1 MADRVCTALG
11 PKVTSLYRDNRMA
24 STSFAPFR
32 HRAFLL
38 VWMGALVSNIGT
50 WMETTAL
57 SYYVADTSKASWS
70 GIVAAAGF
78 LPTALLSPFAG
89 AWADRF
95 HRRTIMICTNSVA
108 VVIAGS
114 VALLVA
120 NGSATP
126 GVLALFS
133 LAGGCANAI
142 GFPAFQATLP
152 DLVPQEDL
160 VAAIG
165 LSSTQWNLGRILGPS
180 AAGLAIWAGGVPAA
194 LWCNAASFLA
204 VIIAI
209 SIARVPPSP
218 RTKRPILAAIRDGVR
233 FAKGNDAVRSMVP
246 VMIAVT
252 FITAPFIG
260 FIAQMAT
267 KVFHTKQ
274 GGTSLLVTAQG
285 VGAVI
290 AGASMGALNNRFG
303 LRRTMVGSTC
313 LLAPA
318 LVIYGASPN
327 IAVAA
332 IALAFTGG
340 AYMASLSSFST
351 ITQQS
356 APAELRGRAMAVNNF
371 ILGSAYPL
379 GLFIQGPI
387 ADATSLRAVTVGS
400 GLAFA
405 AVLGIARL
413 VSPRHTA
420 PIGLALG

>member
-1 MADRVCTALG
+1 
-11 PKVTSLYRDNRMA
+11 MA

-32 HRAFLL
+32 HRGFLL
-38 VWMGALVSNIGT
+38 VWIGALVSNIGT
-50 WMETTAL
+50 WMEITAL

-108 VVIAGS
+108 AVIAAS

-120 NGSATP
+120 NDNATP
-126 GVLALFS
+126 GLLALFS

-152 DLVPQEDL
+152 DLVPPADL

-180 AAGLAIWAGGVPAA
+180 AAGIAIWVGGVPAA
-194 LWCNAASFLA
+194 LWCNAVSFLA
-204 VIIAI
+204 VIVAI
-209 SIARVPPSP
+209 SWAHIP
-218 RTKRPILAAIRDGVR
+218 RTPRTNRPIVKAIRDGIR
-233 FAKGNDAVRSMVP
+233 FAKGNEAVRSMIP
-246 VMIAVT
+246 LMISVT
-252 FITAPFIG
+252 LITAPFIG

-267 KVFHTKQ
+267 RVFDTKQ

-290 AGASMGALNNRFG
+290 AGASMGSLNKRFG

-318 LVIYGASPN
+318 LVVYGLSPN
-327 IAVAA
+327 IAIAA
-332 IALAFTGG
+332 VALAFTGG

-351 ITQQS
+351 VTQQS
-356 APAELRGRAMAVNNF
+356 APPELRGRAMAVNNF

-379 GLFIQGPI
+379 GLFIQGPL
-387 ADATSLRAVTVGS
+387 ADNTSLRTVTVGS
-400 GLAFA
+400 GLLFG
-405 AVLGIARL
+405 AVLLLGRI

-420 PIGLALG
+420 PIALALG

>member
-1 MADRVCTALG
+1 
-11 PKVTSLYRDNRMA
+11 MA

-32 HRAFLL
+32 HRAFTL
-38 VWMGALVSNIGT
+38 VWIGALVSNIGT
-50 WMETTAL
+50 WMEITAL

-95 HRRTIMICTNSVA
+95 ERRTIMILSNSVA
-108 VVIAGS
+108 GVIAGS
-114 VALLVA
+114 VAILVA
-120 NGSATP
+120 NKSATP
-126 GVLALFS
+126 GLLALFA

-152 DLVPQEDL
+152 DLVPPGDL

-180 AAGLAIWAGGVPAA
+180 AAGLAIWVGGVPAA
-194 LWCNAASFLA
+194 LWCNAASFFA
-204 VIIAI
+204 VIVAI
-209 SIARVPPSP
+209 SLARIPRSP
-218 RTKRPILAAIRDGVR
+218 RTKRPIISAIRDSIR
-233 FAKGNDAVRSMVP
+233 FARTNHAVRSMVP
-246 VMIAVT
+246 LMIAVT

-267 KVFHTKQ
+267 KVFHAEQ

-285 VGAVI
+285 VGAVV
-290 AGASMGALNNRFG
+290 AGVSMGALNKRFG
-303 LRRTMVGSTC
+303 LRRTMVGATC

-318 LVIYGASPN
+318 LVSYGVSPN
-327 IAVAA
+327 IATASV
-332 IALAFTGG
+332 ALAFTGG

-356 APAELRGRAMAVNNF
+356 APPELRGRAMAVNNF

-379 GLFIQGPI
+379 GLFVQGPL
-387 ADATSLRAVTVGS
+387 ADSTSLRAVTVGS
-400 GLAFA
+400 GFVFA
-405 AVLGIARL
+405 GVLVVGRVASAR
-413 VSPRHTA
+413 RTA